1 MKFWSL
7 LIWVTQ
13 FGFSAVFPTC
23 FFLIVASWLRER
35 YDLGFWVMVVGGVI
49 GVLTSISTVRSCIRA
64 MRKDVQQAGS
74 DKEPPIAFNQH
85 D

>member
-23 FFLIVASWLRER
+23 FFLLLANWLQNA
-35 YDLGFWVMVVGGVI
+35 YGLGPWVMILGGVL
-49 GVLTSISTVRSCIRA
+49 GLLTTVSTVRSCIRSL
-64 MRKDVQQAGS
+64 RKEAQHAGS
-74 DKEPPIAFNQH
+74 QEKTPVAFNDH